1 MGAEQKVLLMRK
13 PDKAQEIA
21 QQEMAFYLSLSN
33 YRNIWKRLG
42 FTGCSN
48 RFLDAMVAWAT
59 ETAVVPE
66 AEIPIRRRVIRGVD
80 ALRAPLTPALA
91 ACVRLGFR
99 LRNGLGGVFGH
110 EQGTPA

>member
-42 FTGCSN
+42 FTGGSN
-48 RFLDAMVAWAT
+48 RFLDAMARLPPRTKRFLCAPIAT
-59 ETAVVPE
+59 QTRKPATRRQSRL
-66 AEIPIRRRVIRGVD
+66 RRRPLPLSKTGAYGR
-80 ALRAPLTPALA
+80 AL
-91 ACVRLGFR
+91 
-99 LRNGLGGVFGH
+99 N
-110 EQGTPA
+110 